1 MKARRR
7 KGVVCSKPTGRSL
20 GRTNFLQSFHPE
32 FRNQVRQ
39 LVERAS
45 CFADL
50 ATTFPGLL
58 FALATGYG
66 SVDARE
72 AALQRVE
79 AGSALKHAAE
89 ALGLPWWLRRLPP
102 QAFTE
107 HLTALPGDMDFST
120 RIANLLPSAPG
131 QSGSWL
137 ERVQQAYR
145 TCDASFALWIARHER
160 LHASPGSDATLPF
173 LAAWAWHSS
182 HPETPGGRILRR
194 PWTPSISPRR
204 ALEEMTIWRKRI
216 ALAISLAATGHE
228 PWLEGASVNGYDFV
242 PLRTVEEFIA
252 ESQAMENCL
261 DGFAD
266 KIDTGN
272 SFVFSIRVE
281 GKPVADVEI
290 GAHPVDMLRP
300 TIIQLRG
307 RRNRLAKAALWK
319 ATYAWLA
326 SQAMAQPPSRRP
338 SLSRRRQA
346 WREFWKPYLD
356 VLGERDRAEFERL
369 ALEIDRIRLTRS
381 RRLPAGT
388 ARRPRRAT

>member
-1 MKARRR
+1 M
-7 KGVVCSKPTGRSL
+7 
-20 GRTNFLQSFHPE
+20 
-32 FRNQVRQ
+32 RQ

-45 CFADL
+45 CFAEL

-66 SVDARE
+66 SLDARQ

-79 AGSALKHAAE
+79 AGAALKEAAE
-89 ALGLPWWLRRLPP
+89 LLGLPWWLRRLPP
-102 QAFTE
+102 QAFTAR
-107 HLTALPGDMDFST
+107 LTTLPRDMDFST
-120 RIANLLPSAPG
+120 RIANLLPSAPRH
-131 QSGSWL
+131 SGSWL
-137 ERVQQAYR
+137 ERVQHAYR
-145 TCDASFALWIARHER
+145 ACDASFALWVARHDR
-160 LHASPGSDATLPF
+160 LHTSPGADATLQF

-182 HPETPGGRILRR
+182 HPDTAGGRILRR
-194 PWTPSISPRR
+194 RFTPSISPRR

-216 ALAISLAATGHE
+216 ALAISLAASERE
-228 PWLEGASVNGYDFV
+228 PWLEGGSVNGFDFV

-252 ESQAMENCL
+252 ESQIMENCL

-272 SFVFSIRVE
+272 SFVYSIRAC

-290 GAHPVDMLRP
+290 GVHPVDMFRP
-300 TIIQLRG
+300 AIVQLRG
-307 RRNRLAKAALWK
+307 RRNRLAKAAIWS

-326 SQAMAQPPSRRP
+326 GQATRPLQSQRP
-338 SLSRRRQA
+338 SSRSRRRA

-356 VLGERDRAEFERL
+356 VLSDEDRAEFERL

-381 RRLPAGT
+381 RRLAPGT
-388 ARRPRRAT
+388 PRRPRRAN